1 MTIDYQVTW
10 RGIVHDAS
18 GYGRAAREHALA
30 LDAAGV
36 DVRVEPLNYGTPPVE
51 LPPARARRLQDLI
64 ARPRAAGKSQ
74 VIVCHV
80 QPDTFDPDALRRA
93 DGFDVVACAAYWEAT
108 RTPPHWPAAANR
120 YDAIITASTQNV

>member
-1 MTIDYQVTW
+1 MPTDYQVTW

-36 DVRVEPLNYGTPPVE
+36 DVRVEPLNFGTPAVE
-51 LPPARARRLQDLI
+51 LPPGRARRLQELT
-64 ARPRAAGKSQ
+64 AKPRATNKSQ

-80 QPDTFDPDALRRA
+80 QPDTFDPDALRR
-93 DGFDVVACAAYWEAT
+93 DGGFDAAACAAYWEAT
-108 RTPPHWPAAANR
+108 RTPAHWPGAANR
-120 YDAIITASTQNV
+120 YDAVITAS